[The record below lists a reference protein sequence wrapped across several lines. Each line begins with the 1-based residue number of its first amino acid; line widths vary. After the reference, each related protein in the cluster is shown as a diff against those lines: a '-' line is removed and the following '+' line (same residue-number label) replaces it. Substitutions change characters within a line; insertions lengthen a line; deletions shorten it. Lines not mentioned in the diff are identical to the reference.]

1 MKERYLSLY
10 APPVHTV
17 RSEKGCRSMPGCQ
30 QTWRSLPAHREAKQA
45 EQVLGSEVAGL
56 EREIQFRTAE
66 LQGKGPEKM
75 ALCSY
80 S

>member
-1 MKERYLSLY
+1 MQEYARLSADL
-10 APPVHTV
+10 
-17 RSEKGCRSMPGCQ
+17 E
-30 QTWRSLPAHREAKQA
+30 SLPAHREAKQA